1 MEKINL
7 EKARGILAV
16 LNEELGV
23 KTFDKDVIER
33 LSSYIYDYIHR
44 QVENLTMHDH
54 ISDCEFS
61 INYDN
66 TVVLDDFYVDTD
78 DIARELNAGNALEY
92 AIDMYEAEIEFK
104 NEMKETSTSHPSPTP
119 PDGKIT
125 TEVANQLNSNQ
136 GYDVIDNTG
145 KNEG

>member
-7 EKARGILAV
+7 EKAREHLAA
-16 LNEELGV
+16 LNEELDV
-23 KTFDKDVIER
+23 KTFNEGVIER
-33 LSSYIYDYIHR
+33 LSSYIDDYIHR

-54 ISDCEFS
+54 ITDCEFS
-61 INYDN
+61 INYSN
-66 TVVLDDFYVDTD
+66 QVVLDDFYVDTD

-92 AIDMYEAEIEFK
+92 AIDRYEAEVEVE
-104 NEMKETSTSHPSPTP
+104 NEIKETPTSHPSPTP

-125 TEVANQLNSNQ
+125 TEIADQLNSNQ

>member
-7 EKARGILAV
+7 EKAREHLAA
-16 LNEELGV
+16 LSKELGV
-23 KTFDKDVIER
+23 KTFDKSVIER
-33 LSSYIYDYIHR
+33 LSSYIDDYIHN
-44 QVENLTMHDH
+44 QVENLIMHDY
-54 ISDCEFS
+54 ITDCEFS

-66 TVVLDDFYVDTD
+66 TVVLDDFYVDSY
-78 DIARELNAGNALEY
+78 DIAKELSAYNALEY
-92 AIDMYEAEIEFK
+92 AIDKYEDEVKIE
-104 NEMKETSTSHPSPTP
+104 NEMAEAQAQQTSPTP

-125 TEVANQLNSNQ
+125 TEIANQLNSNQ

>member
-33 LSSYIYDYIHR
+33 LSGYIDDYIHR

-54 ISDCEFS
+54 ITDCEFG
-61 INYDN
+61 INYEN
-66 TVVLDDFYVDTD
+66 KVELDDFYVDSY
-78 DIARELNAGNALEY
+78 DIAKELSAYNALEY
-92 AIDMYEAEIEFK
+92 AIDRYENEVKIE
-104 NEMKETSTSHPSPTP
+104 NEMAEAQAQQTSPTP

-125 TEVANQLNSNQ
+125 TKIADQLNSNQ